1 MTSDLLQ
8 LGLTLNGNEVYAME
22 RLKLMLTG
30 GFLAVSTLVLAA
42 VLTMT
47 TMIEIQPVQADVIQ
61 PAETV
66 AKNIQYAQLTDAQPQ
81 RDISSQHFASLE

>member
-1 MTSDLLQ
+1 M
-8 LGLTLNGNEVYAME
+8 NGNEVNAME

-47 TMIEIQPVQADVIQ
+47 TMIEIQPVQADVINQ
-61 PAETV
+61 PTNTENV
-66 AKNIQYAQLTDAQPQ
+66 QYAQLTDAQPQ
-81 RDISSQHFASLE
+81 RDISNQHFAPLQ